1 MRDDEATGA
10 DVFSID
16 RWDERGTASLQAA
29 GADLRAALQATL
41 RAVLTLMHGRDER
54 HEACDATRS
63 APIRGEG
70 DDPSALVADLID
82 DLIAQS
88 ETFGVVP
95 RDIVVDGLLHRDR
108 GGFVSWG
115 YARLSENAPEAP
127 AGIRLLDRPTVIAD
141 QPSEVVIRV
150 SLARGQTGR
159 R

>member
-1 MRDDEATGA
+1 MRDGEASGA
-10 DVFSID
+10 EAFSID
-16 RWDERGTASLQAA
+16 HWNERGIASLQVA

-41 RAVLTLMHGRDER
+41 GAVLALMHGRDER
-54 HEACDATRS
+54 HEVCDTTRS

-95 RDIVVDGLLHRDR
+95 RDVVVDGLLHRDR

-115 YARLSENAPEAP
+115 YARFSENAPEAP
-127 AGIRLLDRPTVIAD
+127 AGIRLLDRPMVIAD

-150 SLARGQTGR
+150 SLARGQAGR
-159 R
+159 Q